1 MLAVLLCLSRP
12 VSGELLYQWQDPRT
26 GTTQFSG
33 QPPGWYRS
41 DRVNGPRVLVFH
53 RGQLVDDTAVPVTED
68 RRAALRAEAIAV
80 AGGGDAPPA
89 AGSLVATP
97 GRADVPGTAVAAT
110 SDAAEVP
117 AETTDAAAGVAD
129 AGEGAST
136 PADDRER
143 AREVLERFDAAQLA
157 AVRAMVDALLPA
169 AAPAPDA
176 SAGPAAVPGARPA
189 GIATDAPADTPVR
202 SGP

>member
-1 MLAVLLCLSRP
+1 MWAVLLCLSSP

-41 DRVNGPRVLVFH
+41 DRASGPRVLVFH

-80 AGGGDAPPA
+80 AGGGGPQA
-89 AGSLVATP
+89 AGSPAATP
-97 GRADVPGTAVAAT
+97 GRADAPDTAVAAAA
-110 SDAAEVP
+110 DAAL
-117 AETTDAAAGVAD
+117 AEAEATDAAAGVAD
-129 AGEGAST
+129 AGAGAAT
-136 PADDRER
+136 PVDERER

-169 AAPAPDA
+169 AVPVPEAPGSVTP
-176 SAGPAAVPGARPA
+176 PA
-189 GIATDAPADTPVR
+189 GIATDAPTDTPAR
-202 SGP
+202 PGP